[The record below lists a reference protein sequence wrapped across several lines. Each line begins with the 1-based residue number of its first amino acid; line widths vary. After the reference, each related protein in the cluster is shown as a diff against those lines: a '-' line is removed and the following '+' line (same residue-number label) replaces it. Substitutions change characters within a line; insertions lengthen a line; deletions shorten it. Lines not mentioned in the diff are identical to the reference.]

1 MIKLQSS
8 NKKKQKC
15 LATLAAVG
23 GGRDRG
29 EGGDDSEIKA
39 IIGALVVVFF
49 VHCI

>member
-1 MIKLQSS
+1 VI
-8 NKKKQKC
+8 
-15 LATLAAVG
+15 AVG